1 MSTENKVALVAFL
14 AFILLGFFILTLLQV
29 LEQRPGS
36 RLRTRLRNAL
46 KGSRQDRDRLRAD
59 HERAQANARRRLRRK
74 NMGTLGYQLNRL
86 ETISGGHGQR
96 VLIITALITSVLV
109 VAVSLFDLLPEALW
123 LRLPIMLAAPIVAVL
138 FIYNKMEAK
147 FQRRFLEQMPE
158 AMDFIVR
165 SSQAGIPPN
174 QAIRTVGEQYPKPLG
189 PEFRRMGD
197 SLLLGNDLQD
207 VLDDA
212 SLRINL
218 PDFSFF
224 TICLLLQRETG
235 GPLSEALDNLSGI
248 IRARRDLRL
257 KTRALTAEGRLS
269 SLIMSIMPFIMFGI
283 IYSMNPE
290 NMELMFTD
298 SIGKMLLWIAG
309 GMLTIGLILIR
320 KIANM
325 KT

>member
-14 AFILLGFFILTLLQV
+14 AFVLVGLFILTLLQV

-36 RLRTRLRNAL
+36 RLRTRLRIAL
-46 KGSRQDRDRLRAD
+46 NRGRQDRDRMRAD

-86 ETISGGHGQR
+86 ETISSGHGQR
-96 VLIITALITSVLV
+96 LLIIVAVIAVVLV
-109 VAVSLFDLLPEALW
+109 IAALLFDLLPDSLL
-123 LRLPIMLAAPIVAVL
+123 LRLPIMLAAPVLAVL
-138 FIYNKMEAK
+138 FVYKKMETG
-147 FQRRFLEQMPE
+147 FQRRFLDQMPD

-212 SLRINL
+212 ALRINL

-224 TICLLLQRETG
+224 TVCLLLQRETG
-235 GPLSEALDNLSGI
+235 GPLSEALDNLSSI

-269 SLIMSIMPFIMFGI
+269 SLIMSVMPFIMFGI

-290 NMELMFTD
+290 NMKLMFTD

-309 GMLTIGLILIR
+309 GMLAIGLILIR